1 MGGDYYER
9 DVEVAPVNNVAGY
22 SNAAQ
27 KILSQNKSLS
37 KGNDPKRFKDKKLQ
51 CNNKN
56 PLVFALDVTGSM
68 GDWSK
73 VILNDFTLK

>member
-27 KILSQNKSLS
+27 KLLSQNKSDIEFS
-37 KGNDPKRFKDKKLQ
+37 YYFYMGNFYKKFKFSYASFIIERIERKY
-51 CNNKN
+51 
-56 PLVFALDVTGSM
+56 
-68 GDWSK
+68 
-73 VILNDFTLK
+73 